1 MRARA
6 GKIKRGGAGVKSRL
20 GVGVRLPAAARRVQL
35 LDVARRV
42 FGRDG
47 YRGASMESIAEAAG
61 VTKPVLYQH
70 FRSKHALYASLLESE
85 LRQLTT
91 DLERAFALAEG
102 NQQRLR
108 LGFGA
113 YLDFVASHE
122 DAFRLLFTEG
132 LGLDES
138 FQQRVDRFRSWV
150 AERVTA
156 IISAEAGLPAPR
168 ARALAVAIVGMAE
181 SAATWW
187 LAEHRPLPIADLADE
202 LAGLAWQGFARY
214 PASGSESGAAP
225 GAPAPPAEAEGMANS
240 KGLAGTNRSETSPT

>member
-1 MRARA
+1 MRSGAMDFK
-6 GKIKRGGAGVKSRL
+6 GGESELKSPVGAGSA
-20 GVGVRLPAAARRVQL
+20 RLPAAVRRAQL

-70 FRSKHALYASLLESE
+70 FPSKHALYGSLLELE
-85 LRQLTT
+85 LGQLTT
-91 DLERAFALAEG
+91 DL
-102 NQQRLR
+102 QRVR

-113 YLDFVASHE
+113 YLDFVEAHE

-132 LGLDES
+132 LGLDDA
-138 FQQRVDRFRSWV
+138 FQRRVARFRSWV
-150 AERVTA
+150 ADRVTA
-156 IISAEAGLPAPR
+156 IISAEAGLPGPR

-202 LAGLAWQGFARY
+202 LAGLAWKGFARY
-214 PASGSESGAAP
+214 PASTGDPS
-225 GAPAPPAEAEGMANS
+225 PPRE
-240 KGLAGTNRSETSPT
+240 P